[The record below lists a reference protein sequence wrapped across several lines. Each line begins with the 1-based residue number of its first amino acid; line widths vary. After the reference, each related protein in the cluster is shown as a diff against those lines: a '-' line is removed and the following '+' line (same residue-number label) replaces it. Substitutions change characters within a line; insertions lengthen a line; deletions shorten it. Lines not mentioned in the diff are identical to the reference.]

1 MYYCTDKASEYPLI
15 LGAERCKMI
24 TRTRSSLNT
33 VKGWCLDNDI
43 PAQYW
48 FSTPVTVSGSH
59 NRSCSCSHPGTHQ
72 AIINTSRTLILFI
85 YSFSVL
91 YFVPKSWQ
99 TFTRYTSDKLLS
111 SLLSPMIPHRPWGA
125 PRCGVRLLLLISPQ
139 DTHDGMTLNFVSIH
153 LWLLHD
159 VRETLRALT
168 VISRCLEPGDA
179 EFFCK
184 FICWNLPL
192 LQHHIIAE
200 KRQHFSTRSIV
211 H

>member
-99 TFTRYTSDKLLS
+99 TFTRYTSDKLLWVHY
-111 SLLSPMIPHRPWGA
+111 SLRWSHSDHGEHWGVACGCCCWYHHKTLTTGWLWTLSRFIFDFYTTCARHWEQSRWYLGVYRTR
-125 PRCGVRLLLLISPQ
+125 RCGVLL
-139 DTHDGMTLNFVSIH
+139 
-153 LWLLHD
+153 
-159 VRETLRALT
+159 
-168 VISRCLEPGDA
+168 
-179 EFFCK
+179 
-184 FICWNLPL
+184 
-192 LQHHIIAE
+192 
-200 KRQHFSTRSIV
+200 
-211 H
+211 